1 LHSINNDE
9 DSIHPHLNK
18 KEKRILKHE
27 LFIERMWRLLFPQ
40 RLSPYIFFPP
50 LFFFLASCRFRSSS
64 NTSRLT
70 GYYPAASIIVS
81 GLEASRAPYSKS
93 HARRLKRN
101 ERERLAGGG
110 MESLKI
116 ALPSISKSAEDDDDT
131 TANAKTTAAA
141 STESVP
147 DNSTEAPSSPARLG
161 QIGQGKGAPLTRSQR
176 RRALCVILF
185 LPLKTRP
192 SLVLLLLC
200 WLF

>member
-1 LHSINNDE
+1 MALTV
-9 DSIHPHLNK
+9 
-18 KEKRILKHE
+18 
-27 LFIERMWRLLFPQ
+27 LFPQ

-64 NTSRLT
+64 NTYRLA
-70 GYYPAASIIVS
+70 GYPAASITVS

-116 ALPSISKSAEDDDDT
+116 ALPSIISKSAGEEDDT
-131 TANAKTTAAA
+131 TANSAKTTAAA

-147 DNSTEAPSSPARLG
+147 DNSTDAPSPPARLG

-176 RRALCVILF
+176 RRALCVIF
-185 LPLKTRP
+185 ISPLKTRP
-192 SLVLLLLC
+192 SVI
-200 WLF
+200 F